1 MRPESELVKE
11 EIGLQQKYQNEYD
24 AIFKRTNDDLNSIN
38 RRESG
43 QSMPNQTLA
52 SNPEGEALGAA
63 DDEAIPVSKRGSSQS
78 ASEVQLNIK
87 NLKIGQ
93 IKKLLKL

>member
-11 EIGLQQKYQNEYD
+11 EMGLQQKYQTEYD
-24 AIFKRTNDDLNSIN
+24 ANFKRTNDDLDSMN
-38 RRESG
+38 RESG
-43 QSMPNQTLA
+43 QSMPSQFLA

-63 DDEAIPVSKRGSSQS
+63 DEEAIPVSKRSSSQS

>member
-11 EIGLQQKYQNEYD
+11 EISLQQKYQNEYD
-24 AIFKRTNDDLNSIN
+24 AILKRTNDDINDIN

-43 QSMPNQTLA
+43 QSMPSQALA
-52 SNPEGEALGAA
+52 SNPEGEALEAA